1 MSKKIQAQV
10 VLAGRTNVGKSSL
23 FNRMASTV
31 ESLTLD
37 QPGVTRD
44 LLHDVVAWNSTI
56 FQLSDSGGI
65 TAQEPKDPMD
75 KKVREKALEA
85 IEHAAVVILV
95 CDAQVGII
103 NEDIELMR
111 LFHRHNK
118 NVVLAVNKVDTQN
131 LQDMLYGFE
140 KLGVPAIFY
149 VSALHGRNIG
159 DMLDYVT
166 DQIKAQGLHGL
177 EQEESNY
184 RVVLLGKPNV
194 GKSSLLNML
203 TNQDRSIV
211 SEIEGTTREPIRE
224 QIHFYQKPIELIDTA
239 GIRRK
244 RSIDD
249 TLETMMVKTSL
260 EAVRKA
266 NVVLLLMSADEPYLS
281 AQVLKL
287 ASYVFEQGAAL
298 ILLLNKSDL
307 LDDSKTLM
315 FKESLE
321 EYKFFTDKLEYLIIS
336 CKDGKNVGK
345 ILPLVQKVW
354 EANSLKITQ
363 EVLSQTILNA
373 LMRRPLYKNQ
383 QQLRCFGARQAGYAP
398 LRIELNVENILLW
411 DPSHLNYLENVLRKE
426 YNLKSVP
433 VLFTLKQKQKK
444 KPKQK

>member
-23 FNRMASTV
+23 FNRMASSV
-31 ESLTLD
+31 ESITLD

-44 LLHDVVAWNSTI
+44 LLHDVVAWNSTT

-75 KKVREKALEA
+75 KKVREKALKA
-85 IEHAAVVILV
+85 IEQAAVVILV
-95 CDAQVGII
+95 CDAQVGVI

-140 KLGVPAIFY
+140 SLGVPAIFY

-166 DQIKAQGLHGL
+166 DQIKAQGLHLG
-177 EQEESNY
+177 EQEESDF

-224 QIHFYQKPIELIDTA
+224 QIHFYQQPIELIDTA
-239 GIRRK
+239 GVRRK
-244 RSIDD
+244 RSVED

-266 NVVLLLMSADEPYLS
+266 HIVLLLMSADEPYLS

-307 LDDSKTLM
+307 LDESKERM
-315 FKESLE
+315 FKESMA

-354 EANSLKITQ
+354 EANSTKIPQ
-363 EVLSQTILNA
+363 EILTQTILNA

-383 QQLRCFGARQAGYAP
+383 QQVRCFGARQAGYAP
-398 LRIELNVENILLW
+398 MRIELNVENILLW
-411 DPSHLNYLENVLRKE
+411 EPSHLSYLENVLRKE

-433 VLFTLKQKQKK
+433 VLFTLKQKQKQEK
-444 KPKQK
+444 A

>member
-1 MSKKIQAQV
+1 M
-10 VLAGRTNVGKSSL
+10 
-23 FNRMASTV
+23 
-31 ESLTLD
+31 
-37 QPGVTRD
+37 
-44 LLHDVVAWNSTI
+44 
-56 FQLSDSGGI
+56 
-65 TAQEPKDPMD
+65 
-75 KKVREKALEA
+75 
-85 IEHAAVVILV
+85 
-95 CDAQVGII
+95 
-103 NEDIELMR
+103 LM
-111 LFHRHNK
+111 
-118 NVVLAVNKVDTQN
+118 
-131 LQDMLYGFE
+131 
-140 KLGVPAIFY
+140 
-149 VSALHGRNIG
+149 
-159 DMLDYVT
+159 YVT
-166 DQIKAQGLHGL
+166 DQIKAQGLHAL

-211 SEIEGTTREPIRE
+211 SEQEGTTREPIRE
-224 QIHFYQKPIELIDTA
+224 QIHFYQNPIELIDTA

-266 NVVLLLMSADEPYLS
+266 HIVLLLMSADEPYLS

-307 LDDSKTLM
+307 LDESKSRM

-354 EANSLKITQ
+354 EANSTKISQ
-363 EVLSQTILNA
+363 EILTQTILNA

-383 QQLRCFGARQAGYAP
+383 QQVRCFGARQIGYAP
-398 LRIELNVENILLW
+398 MRIELNVENILLW
-411 DPSHLNYLENVLRKE
+411 EPSHLHYLENVLRKE

-433 VLFTLKQKQKK
+433 VLFTLKQKQKANQ
-444 KPKQK
+444 KQK